1 MSEAKTLESEFA
13 KLVKPGGTDLELVEE
28 VVADRWGRRPGYPTP
43 EQCTKFLV
51 GWAVNW
57 KELSRLDVDDDDDA
71 LARAALNVIDKRRVL
86 ELLHERYAK
95 WGERAARHVRRV
107 WAGEEARGPI
117 TRKSRKVTHSSDPKA
132 FAEAVQEAAA
142 RPTTR
147 KFGTDRAF
155 IASVFEAFGRKV
167 SKQDFVRQLLEA
179 HRGGRLSLARADLVG
194 AMDPALVRES
204 HVRDPKTGAEY
215 HFVRLGGSGLTA
227 GERAG
232 AIVEAGDHLHWVK
245 RID

>member
-86 ELLHERYAK
+86 ELLYERYAK

-107 WAGEEARGPI
+107 WAEEEAREQI
-117 TRKSRKVTHSSDPKA
+117 TRKSQKVARAPDPKA
-132 FAEAVQEAAA
+132 FAQAVREAAA

-147 KFGTDRAF
+147 KFGPDKAF
-155 IASVFEAFGRKV
+155 IASVLEGVRPRL
-167 SKQDFVRQLLEA
+167 SKREFARQLLDA
-179 HRGGRLSLARADLVG
+179 HRSGRLSLARADLVA
-194 AMDPALVRES
+194 AMDPALVRDSEL
-204 HVRDPKTGAEY
+204 RDPGTGAEY
-215 HFVRLGGSGLTA
+215 HFVRL
-227 GERAG
+227 E
-232 AIVEAGDHLHWVK
+232 
-245 RID
+245 